1 MEIVLEVDSIVPT
14 CMVIGDPHFK
24 QNEFYLQRVEEMGKQ
39 FVALC
44 KERKPDFIVVLGDT
58 LHEHRKIDM
67 VAQCKA
73 VRFLRELKKISPLF
87 LLIGNHDR
95 MNNSDFLSEY
105 SPFEALKDWDNT
117 YVIDKPLTLQL
128 VSRCRVDNKPEINIL
143 SYYFVPYVSPQKY
156 MEALSIHNIDPE
168 KYHMGF
174 CHQEFKGVKMGSMIS
189 EEGDEWNYD
198 KPKVCGHV
206 HDQQMILNK
215 NGKPYINYI
224 GTPIG
229 HSHGEHGRKTVSLF
243 SFHISQQNQNK
254 ETYNQ
259 NKERETYWC
268 TSGEYNVYEEKI
280 ELDVEKLKTVYIH
293 ANDFINYEFTSTI
306 DPRHFRFVINDGT
319 DAEIRLAKKSDKF
332 SELENLGCKIHFPVI
347 KPEIETKIEYQNQF
361 ETKTFEQ
368 RVVGKLPPNLIPLYR
383 EIVH

>member
-1 MEIVLEVDSIVPT
+1 
-14 CMVIGDPHFK
+14 
-24 QNEFYLQRVEEMGKQ
+24 
-39 FVALC
+39 
-44 KERKPDFIVVLGDT
+44 
-58 LHEHRKIDM
+58 
-67 VAQCKA
+67 
-73 VRFLRELKKISPLF
+73 
-87 LLIGNHDR
+87 
-95 MNNSDFLSEY
+95 
-105 SPFEALKDWDNT
+105 
-117 YVIDKPLTLQL
+117 
-128 VSRCRVDNKPEINIL
+128 
-143 SYYFVPYVSPQKY
+143 
-156 MEALSIHNIDPE
+156 MEALTLYNIDPE
-168 KYHMGF
+168 NYHMSF
-174 CHQEFKGVKMGSMIS
+174 SHNEFKGVKMGSIIS
-189 EEGDEWNYD
+189 EEGDEWSYD

-206 HDQQMILNK
+206 HDQQVILNK
-215 NGKPYINYI
+215 NGKLYINYI

-243 SFHISQQNQNK
+243 SFRISKRDDNHQHKESFHTDHNQDK
-254 ETYNQ
+254 ETFHTTQPEQMNQ
-259 NKERETYWC
+259 GREMFWC
-268 TSGEYNVYEEKI
+268 KSGEYDIYEEKI